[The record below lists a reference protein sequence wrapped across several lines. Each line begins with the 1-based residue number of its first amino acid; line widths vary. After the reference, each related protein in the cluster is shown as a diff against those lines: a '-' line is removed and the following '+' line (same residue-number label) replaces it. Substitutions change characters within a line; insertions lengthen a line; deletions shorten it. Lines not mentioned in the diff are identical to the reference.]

1 MEAGPSCCGG
11 YFVWGEQKLQNRGQ
25 KLDFDSYFF
34 EILSKIRE
42 LLSGRRLTHG
52 RFDEEGDALVSSSP
66 TGNLSSTK

>member
-1 MEAGPSCCGG
+1 M
-11 YFVWGEQKLQNRGQ
+11 WGEQKLQNRGQ

-52 RFDEEGDALVSSSP
+52 RFDD
-66 TGNLSSTK
+66 